1 MPRAPQPPARP
12 SAGLRRAPA
21 RAGDLA
27 TARVMDAL
35 RRIVR
40 ALTASARRDAGAGVS
55 GAQRF
60 VLREIA
66 AAPGLSIGELATRT
80 LARQSTVSE
89 VVTRLVERGL
99 VARRAGATDAR
110 QTVLTLTAR
119 GRRVAA
125 GAERTAQEHLVA
137 GLAQLSA
144 AQRTTLAETLEI
156 WLAAADLADV
166 PATMFLEGGRAGR
179 APR

>member
-1 MPRAPQPPARP
+1 MPTTPEPPPRP
-12 SAGLRRAPA
+12 SAQLRRAPA
-21 RAGDLA
+21 RAGDPA

-66 AAPGLSIGELATRT
+66 AAPGLSVGELATRAF
-80 LARQSTVSE
+80 ARQSTVSE

-99 VARRAGATDAR
+99 VARRAGAADAR

-119 GRRVAA
+119 GRRVAG
-125 GAERTAQEHLVA
+125 GAERTAQERLVA

-144 AQRTTLAETLEI
+144 AERAALAESFER

-166 PATMFLEGGRAGR
+166 PATMFFEGGRAGR
-179 APR
+179 